1 MREWLWNLFI
11 LHVKKDMLID
21 RIRHLRSLAIIG
33 MDKNAGK
40 TTVLNH
46 LIQEAKEVGFAP
58 TLALTSIGRDGE
70 EKDIVT
76 SGIKPKIYVYPG
88 TLVATT
94 RDLLSHCDLTKEIL
108 ETTGINTP
116 TGEVIL
122 FRAKSAG
129 FVEIAGP
136 SNVQGAQRVKEA
148 FLSLDPGCFYLVDGA
163 LSRKSTAGHFLTDGA
178 ILAAGASSSSSMSK
192 VVDRTLTMVEIFQSP
207 RLEEEH
213 YEKVKAGLDK
223 ARLVIFG
230 EKTIYIP
237 VELAF
242 TAARRAAEKIDKD
255 TYLIAVKGVVTDS
268 FLNALMSASDLRG
281 KTLLVEDATR
291 LLIGAEVWRK
301 VKSLEISIRVLQKI
315 DLVALTI
322 NPFSPRGLHFDTHK
336 FEDALSQGTDLF
348 IYDVGRDYAT

>member
-1 MREWLWNLFI
+1 M
-11 LHVKKDMLID
+11 ID

-46 LIQEAKEVGFAP
+46 LIQEAKAVGFTP

-70 EKDIVT
+70 EKDLVT
-76 SGIKPKIYVYPG
+76 SSIKPKIYVYPG

-94 RDLLSHCDLTKEIL
+94 RDLLNRCDLTKEIL

-136 SNVQGAQRVKEA
+136 SNVGGAQRVKES
-148 FLSLDPGCFYLVDGA
+148 FLAIDPGCFYLVDGA

-178 ILAAGASSSSSMSK
+178 ILATGASSSSSMAK
-192 VVDRTLTMVEIFQSP
+192 VVDKTITMVEIFKSP

-213 YEKVKAGLDK
+213 YEKVKASLEE

-230 EKTIYIP
+230 GKITPIP

-242 TAARRAAEKIDKD
+242 TAAREAAEIIDKD
-255 TYLIAVKGVVTDS
+255 SYLIAIKGVVTDS
-268 FLNALMSASDLRG
+268 FLNSLMSGADIKG
-281 KTLLVEDATR
+281 KTLVIEDATR
-291 LLIGAEVWRK
+291 LLIGAELWRK
-301 VKSLEISIRVLQKI
+301 IKSLEMKIRVLQKI

-322 NPFSPRGLHFDTHK
+322 NPFSPRGLHFDSQS
-336 FEDALSQGTDLF
+336 FEAALSRRTDLF